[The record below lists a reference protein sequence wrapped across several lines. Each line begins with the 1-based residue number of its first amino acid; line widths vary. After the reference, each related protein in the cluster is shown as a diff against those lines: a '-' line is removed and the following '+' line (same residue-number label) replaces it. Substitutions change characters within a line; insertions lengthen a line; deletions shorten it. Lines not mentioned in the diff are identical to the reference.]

1 MSRTI
6 LTLQDRF
13 RGCLLGLAIG
23 DAIGGRFE
31 AQSAEFIRQRFANWR
46 SLIDGVDGELWYTDD
61 TQMTIGVAE
70 TLVECGTIDEARLC
84 KAFVSN
90 YVPSRG
96 YGRGTRAVIEAM
108 ENGRDHV
115 AVAEKYF
122 PGGSLGN
129 GAAMRVAPIG
139 LVFGADHDRLWEQAR
154 LSALPTHRSAL
165 AIEGAQLLALAVGY
179 CSSVDRFD
187 RAELLSLLS
196 ARCNS
201 IEYRKRIG
209 AAASVSSEDLATLGN
224 GIEAL
229 ESVPTAIASFALHA
243 DSYEQA
249 IGQTIL
255 LGGDTDTIAAMTGAL
270 SGAYLGVEAIAPS
283 MIASLEST
291 PKGGDYLLEL
301 ADQLA
306 AIAKL

>member
-1 MSRTI
+1 
-6 LTLQDRF
+6 
-13 RGCLLGLAIG
+13 
-23 DAIGGRFE
+23 
-31 AQSAEFIRQRFANWR
+31 
-46 SLIDGVDGELWYTDD
+46 
-61 TQMTIGVAE
+61 
-70 TLVECGTIDEARLC
+70 
-84 KAFVSN
+84 
-90 YVPSRG
+90 
-96 YGRGTRAVIEAM
+96 
-108 ENGRDHV
+108 
-115 AVAEKYF
+115 
-122 PGGSLGN
+122 
-129 GAAMRVAPIG
+129 
-139 LVFGADHDRLWEQAR
+139 
-154 LSALPTHRSAL
+154 
-165 AIEGAQLLALAVGY
+165 
-179 CSSVDRFD
+179 
-187 RAELLSLLS
+187 LLS